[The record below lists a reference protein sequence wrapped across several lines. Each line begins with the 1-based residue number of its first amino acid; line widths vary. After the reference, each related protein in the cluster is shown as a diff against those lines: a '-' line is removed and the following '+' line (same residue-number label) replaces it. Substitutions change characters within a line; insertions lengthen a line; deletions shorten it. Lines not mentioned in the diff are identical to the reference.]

1 MGTRSLTTFIQT
13 YKDDETG
20 KKIKNE
26 IVTMYRQYDG
36 YPTGHGT
43 ELAEF
48 LAGGKLVN
56 GIGLS
61 DENKV
66 IFNGMGCLSA
76 QVIAHF
82 KDGAG
87 GFYLQ
92 RANNNS
98 GEEYRYHV
106 IGDFDT
112 KEITIKV
119 FEVGYV
125 NKKGHYV
132 DKTRTIFEGSPTEF
146 LKAIESEDKML
157 V

>member
-1 MGTRSLTTFIQT
+1 MGTRSLTTFIET
-13 YKDDETG
+13 YTDRETG
-20 KKIKNE
+20 KKKKNE

-36 YPTGHGT
+36 YPTGHGK

-56 GIGLS
+56 GIGL
-61 DENKV
+61 DDTKV
-66 IFNGMGCLSA
+66 FNGMGCLSA

-82 KDGAG
+82 KKGVG

-92 RANNNS
+92 RTNKDS

-112 KEITIKV
+112 KEVTIRV
-119 FEVGYV
+119 IEVGYV
-125 NKKGHYV
+125 NKKGDYV
-132 DKTRTIFEGSPTEF
+132 DKARTIFEGSPSEF
-146 LKAIESEDKML
+146 LKAIESEML

>member
-1 MGTRSLTTFIQT
+1 MGTRSLTTFIET
-13 YKDDETG
+13 YTERETG
-20 KKIKNE
+20 KKRKNE

-36 YPTGHGT
+36 YPTGHGI

-56 GIGLS
+56 GISIS
-61 DENKV
+61 DTGIV
-66 IFNGMGCLSA
+66 FNGMGCLSA

-92 RANNNS
+92 RGNKDS
-98 GEEYRYHV
+98 GEDYRYQV
-106 IGDFDT
+106 IGDFDNNT
-112 KEITIKV
+112 LTIKV
-119 FEVGYV
+119 IEVGYL
-125 NKKGHYV
+125 NKKGEYV
-132 DKTRTIFEGSPTEF
+132 SKTRTIFKGSGSEF
-146 LKAIESEDKML
+146 LKAIESEDEML